1 MDSQKLKF
9 NFPKEILRREIIN
22 GKVYMMAGASSSHN
36 EVVGNLFYIFKNFL
50 RGKRCRVY
58 GENLNVKFDKDSPEV
73 LPDIKIVCDPE
84 KIKKNGIDGAP
95 DLIVE
100 VISPRTKVRDETTKK
115 ELYEKYGVKE
125 YWIINPNDKSI
136 DVYLLKDGKFVR
148 DNIYVKY
155 EKEDIEEIES
165 VGDEDEM
172 ELLKITTIKTS
183 LYGDDLEI
191 NIADIFEGVS

>member
-9 NFPKEILRREIIN
+9 NFPKEILRREIIG

-36 EVVGNLFYIFKNFL
+36 EVVGNLFYILKNYL

-73 LPDIKIVCDPE
+73 LPDIKIVCDPD

-100 VISPRTKVRDETTKK
+100 VVSPRTKLRDETTKK
-115 ELYEKYGVKE
+115 DLYEKHGVKE
-125 YWIINPNDKSI
+125 YWIINPSDKSI

-148 DNIYVKY
+148 DHIYVKF
-155 EKEDIEEIES
+155 EKEDIEEIEA
-165 VGDEDEM
+165 VGDEGEKEM
-172 ELLKITTIKTS
+172 LQVTTIKTS
-183 LYGDDLEI
+183 LYGDDLII
-191 NIADIFEGVS
+191 NISDIFEDV